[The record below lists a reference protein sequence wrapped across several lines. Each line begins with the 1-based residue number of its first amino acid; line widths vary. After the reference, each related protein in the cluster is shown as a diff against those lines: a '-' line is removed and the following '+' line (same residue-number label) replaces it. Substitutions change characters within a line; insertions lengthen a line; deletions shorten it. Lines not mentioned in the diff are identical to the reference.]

1 MFLTCALAGSS
12 PRSSRSSPR
21 ARRASPPRA
30 SPSPTLRRVRAVVVR
45 AVGGGRGLDLDDAN
59 AWVSRLR
66 RRAEDIADARDDVDA
81 AYRPLFASVSDASE
95 RPRAG
100 VDAFRGAGG
109 LDRWRGRGWRF
120 DGVGGDET
128 PFLLR
133 HPTPDPLDGVGEVV
147 LDALELSSDVL
158 AVTAPSA
165 AEASAEA
172 GAIIAEQAELLELAD
187 AFSVAGGKQTQD
199 LRPVRRVRV
208 ARGVPERQFMA
219 SVANANAFPV
229 SIGVSEEAPSFDVPN
244 FAAGVAAGAAAF
256 ARKAY
261 EKAFDDAERPARE
274 LRAEI
279 RRESDRENAGN
290 ATQKRT
296 RVHVPPERAFG
307 RARLGVVGRRQ
318 RKARAN
324 ANANARDDVTPAPRR
339 RIPRRRSRGRKAR
352 RGWGA
357 RGGGRG
363 RDRGRGR
370 GGGGGEGVGA
380 DGRRL

>member
-1 MFLTCALAGSS
+1 M
-12 PRSSRSSPR
+12 R
-21 ARRASPPRA
+21 ARRFLAAFLAVFASRA
-30 SPSPTLRRVRAVVVR
+30 SRVA
-45 AVGGGRGLDLDDAN
+45 AAEPLADGSASSAASAPWSFEPWAGDRGLDLDDAN

-120 DGVGGDET
+120 DDVDDDDDE
-128 PFLLR
+128 P
-133 HPTPDPLDGVGEVV
+133 PSSSAATPDPLDGVGEVV

-172 GAIIAEQAELLELAD
+172 GAIIAEQAELAELAD
-187 AFSVAGGKQTQD
+187 AFSVAGGENKPKTFD
-199 LRPVRRVRV
+199 RFVESEWLGAYPN
-208 ARGVPERQFMA
+208 ARFMA

-229 SIGVSEEAPSFDVPN
+229 SIGVGEEAPSFDVPN

-261 EKAFDDAERPARE
+261 EKAFDDAERRAHEDFGRKSAAKAIEKTLEMQRNAPVFTYRPSAR
-274 LRAEI
+274 
-279 RRESDRENAGN
+279 S
-290 ATQKRT
+290 
-296 RVHVPPERAFG
+296 VERAS
-307 RARLGVVGRRQ
+307 ALLEDVKE
-318 RKARAN
+318 KARAN
-324 ANANARDDVTPAPRR
+324 ANANARDVDADADFGGDDEFRDAAREVE
-339 RIPRRRSRGRKAR
+339 KAR
-352 RGWGA
+352 GEVGA
-357 RGGGRG
+357 LEEEVGAAIEGGRG
-363 RDRGRGR
+363 GR
-370 GGGGGEGVGA
+370 GGSERA
-380 DGRRL
+380 